1 MFYWCF
7 TNTIIVAI
15 IFYDIRELVKHKLCA
30 FFNYFFH
37 WLHTLFYSVAWKMQ
51 ENLPSRSFFPS
62 LNNLD
67 LSLFTTHSTHNYA
80 GIATNNCFFR
90 EIKIITPIMHIVVT
104 LAKKSKITD
113 DGDRLVCSA
122 HSGGDGSIIKWTSSF
137 LFEIKNTKK
146 PLCCWNH
153 VMKTMWPVCF
163 MKWKHKNCLRLRS
176 LTNFLPFSC
185 VEQKVRKLLHQF
197 AEVIFGWSAIEVEW
211 ACIMNIIDVLRLT
224 YIGMCKHFLA

>member
-1 MFYWCF
+1 MV
-7 TNTIIVAI
+7 T
-15 IFYDIRELVKHKLCA
+15 
-30 FFNYFFH
+30 
-37 WLHTLFYSVAWKMQ
+37 HTLLLCCL
-51 ENLPSRSFFPS
+51 ENARKSPLRSFFPS

-113 DGDRLVCSA
+113 DDDRLVCSA
-122 HSGGDGSIIKWTSSF
+122 QRWWWHYKVN
-137 LFEIKNTKK
+137 LFFFIWNKKHKK

-163 MKWKHKNCLRLRS
+163 MKWKHKNCLRLWN

-197 AEVIFGWSAIEVEW
+197 AELIFGWSAIELQW
-211 ACIMNIIDVLRLT
+211 AWIVNFNYVHA
-224 YIGMCKHFLA
+224 YLALCLSYFCN

>member
-1 MFYWCF
+1 MKDLRRFYWCF
-7 TNTIIVAI
+7 TNTIIAAI

-37 WLHTLFYSVAWKMQ
+37 WLHTLCCLKNARNSP
-51 ENLPSRSFFPS
+51 LFPS

-113 DGDRLVCSA
+113 DDDRLVCSA
-122 HSGGDGSIIKWTSSF
+122 QRWWWHYKVN
-137 LFEIKNTKK
+137 LFFFI
-146 PLCCWNH
+146 
-153 VMKTMWPVCF
+153 
-163 MKWKHKNCLRLRS
+163 
-176 LTNFLPFSC
+176 
-185 VEQKVRKLLHQF
+185 
-197 AEVIFGWSAIEVEW
+197 
-211 ACIMNIIDVLRLT
+211 
-224 YIGMCKHFLA
+224 